1 MSLHKQMPSSQR
13 YSLHSILQAIPH
25 TGFLNTTPDNLK
37 SLTVEV
43 HRPLDA
49 TFAEPA
55 GRFASKT
62 SKGRLTL
69 PPSRTHALQAPAAVS
84 QLERNAP
91 WPTASSP
98 DHTFD
103 PTTRSL
109 NPASTTSQTANKKE
123 PRAKARSSH
132 DLAAFKRKMPLVGQR
147 RPALPRTSS
156 AVPSALGGLTSGF
169 GMGPGVPPLPWSL
182 TNKGHSVFKAGPPTR
197 ALRAA
202 QRDSRRPPPPRSRLT
217 LNQSQRKKSSTY

>member
-1 MSLHKQMPSSQR
+1 MLSSTIFRSQYPVFKVPRGRSVRAVVAARGLIIGTSAPRVGENPRRHSSYTTPKSRLLLMMSLHKQMPSSQR

-25 TGFLNTTPDNLK
+25 RGFLNTTPDNLK

-55 GRFASKT
+55 GRFASKA

-69 PPSRTHALQAPAAVS
+69 PPSRTHALQAAAAAS

-109 NPASTTSQTANKKE
+109 NPASTTSQTANKKRA
-123 PRAKARSSH
+123 PR
-132 DLAAFKRKMPLVGQR
+132 
-147 RPALPRTSS
+147 
-156 AVPSALGGLTSGF
+156 
-169 GMGPGVPPLPWSL
+169 
-182 TNKGHSVFKAGPPTR
+182 
-197 ALRAA
+197 
-202 QRDSRRPPPPRSRLT
+202 
-217 LNQSQRKKSSTY
+217 KSTELS